1 MKCQNIHRATL
12 INLTLISASISIC
25 SKMGRRKWERMP
37 DNLEKSIEHEAKFHD
52 LTEEEYDVL
61 DEKWTKN
68 PPKPGPNGTGFFA
81 QRKAAAQSARSI
93 TVDTFT
99 ADYLLTKAI
108 AAHKTPA
115 DIIGEMAQ
123 DQIAAAL

>member
-1 MKCQNIHRATL
+1 
-12 INLTLISASISIC
+12 
-25 SKMGRRKWERMP
+25 MP
-37 DNLEKSIEHEAKFHD
+37 D
-52 LTEEEYDVL
+52 LTEEAYDAL

-81 QRKAAAQSARSI
+81 QRKADLAAQSARSI
-93 TVDTFT
+93 TIDSFT

-115 DIIGEMAQ
+115 DIIGDMVRE
-123 DQIAAAL
+123 QIAASA